1 MKFLKIFLFSFFLYT
16 SSVASNDI
24 NLSNENNRFE
34 VLDKTKNSFK
44 IVNQINQINTNKIK
58 TEYGDFIKLTV
69 PYYSTNSEIGTP

>member
-1 MKFLKIFLFSFFLYT
+1 MKFLKFFFFSFFLYA

-44 IVNQINQINTNKIK
+44 IVNQINQINTNKIN
-58 TEYGDFIKLTV
+58 TEFGDFI
-69 PYYSTNSEIGTP
+69 